1 MMNDWWMVTVRT
13 AFCKDRLQLGMKNVN
28 PSAFHFSR
36 RAAAYLCKRLYE
48 QSASINHSSLHS
60 DQFSS
65 SPHRPYLKPHRSE
78 TDIPHKGSILR
89 RKTGAVLHA
98 SKMTNLGKGA
108 VLHVSKMT
116 NLGKGVVLH
125 ASKMANL
132 GKGAVL
138 HASTTPTLEKEGL
151 CQHGKTTKWAK

>member
-1 MMNDWWMVTVRT
+1 
-13 AFCKDRLQLGMKNVN
+13 MKNVN

-78 TDIPHKGSILR
+78 TDVPHEGSILR
-89 RKTGAVLHA
+89 RKTGAVFCA
-98 SKMTNLGKGA
+98 SKMPNLE
-108 VLHVSKMT
+108 
-116 NLGKGVVLH
+116 KGVVLH

-151 CQHGKTTKWAK
+151 CQHGKTTKLAK

>member
-1 MMNDWWMVTVRT
+1 
-13 AFCKDRLQLGMKNVN
+13 MKNVN
-28 PSAFHFSR
+28 PSAFYFSR

-78 TDIPHKGSILR
+78 TDVPHEGSILR
-89 RKTGAVLHA
+89 RKTGAVFCASKMPNLGKGAVLHASKMASLEKGAVLHA

-125 ASKMANL
+125 ASKMA
-132 GKGAVL
+132 
-138 HASTTPTLEKEGL
+138 TLEK
-151 CQHGKTTKWAK
+151 

>member
-1 MMNDWWMVTVRT
+1 MIYNEVQFFHVQRL
-13 AFCKDRLQLGMKNVN
+13 CKAITGQNEKPKD
-28 PSAFHFSR
+28 FHFSR

-78 TDIPHKGSILR
+78 TDVPHEGSILR

-125 ASKMANL
+125 ASKMA
-132 GKGAVL
+132 
-138 HASTTPTLEKEGL
+138 TLEK
-151 CQHGKTTKWAK
+151 

>member
-1 MMNDWWMVTVRT
+1 
-13 AFCKDRLQLGMKNVN
+13 MKNVN

-36 RAAAYLCKRLYE
+36 RAAAYLCKMQYE

-78 TDIPHKGSILR
+78 TDVPHEGSILR
-89 RKTGAVLHA
+89 RKTGAVFCA
-98 SKMTNLGKGA
+98 SKMPNLGKGA
-108 VLHVSKMT
+108 VLHASKMASLEKGAVFCASKMP
-116 NLGKGVVLH
+116 NLEKGVVLH

-151 CQHGKTTKWAK
+151 CQHGKTTKLAK

>member
-1 MMNDWWMVTVRT
+1 
-13 AFCKDRLQLGMKNVN
+13 MKNVN

-65 SPHRPYLKPHRSE
+65 SPHRPYLKPHRGE
-78 TDIPHKGSILR
+78 TDVPHEGSILR

-98 SKMTNLGKGA
+98 SKMASLT
-108 VLHVSKMT
+108 
-116 NLGKGVVLH
+116 KGVVLH

-138 HASTTPTLEKEGL
+138 HASKTPTLEKEGL
-151 CQHGKTTKWAK
+151 CQHGKTTKLEK

>member
-1 MMNDWWMVTVRT
+1 MIYNEVQFFHVQRL
-13 AFCKDRLQLGMKNVN
+13 CKARAGQNKKPKDL
-28 PSAFHFSR
+28 HFSR

-78 TDIPHKGSILR
+78 TDVPHEGSILR

-151 CQHGKTTKWAK
+151 CQHGKTTKLAK

>member
-1 MMNDWWMVTVRT
+1 MIYNEVQFFHVQRL
-13 AFCKDRLQLGMKNVN
+13 CKAITGQNEKPKD
-28 PSAFHFSR
+28 FHFSR

-151 CQHGKTTKWAK
+151 CQHGKTTKVEK

>member
-1 MMNDWWMVTVRT
+1 MRFNFFTY
-13 AFCKDRLQLGMKNVN
+13 KDCAKRLLDKMK
-28 PSAFHFSR
+28 SR
-36 RAAAYLCKRLYE
+36 RIFIFHAELQPIFAKGCT
-48 QSASINHSSLHS
+48 NSLHPS
-60 DQFSS
+60 IIHHYILINFHHP
-65 SPHRPYLKPHRSE
+65 PHRPYLKPHRSE

-125 ASKMANL
+125 ASKMA
-132 GKGAVL
+132 
-138 HASTTPTLEKEGL
+138 TLEK
-151 CQHGKTTKWAK
+151 

>member
-1 MMNDWWMVTVRT
+1 MIYNEVQFFHVQRL
-13 AFCKDRLQLGMKNVN
+13 CKAITGQNEKPKD
-28 PSAFHFSR
+28 FHFSR

-48 QSASINHSSLHS
+48 QAASINHSSLHS

-65 SPHRPYLKPHRSE
+65 SPHRPYLKPHRGE
-78 TDIPHKGSILR
+78 TDVPHEGSILR

-98 SKMTNLGKGA
+98 CKTPNLGKG
-108 VLHVSKMT
+108 VLFCASKMP

-132 GKGAVL
+132 GKGAVCTS
-138 HASTTPTLEKEGL
+138 STTPTLEKGGTL
-151 CQHGKTTKWAK
+151 SA

>member
-1 MMNDWWMVTVRT
+1 
-13 AFCKDRLQLGMKNVN
+13 MKNVN
-28 PSAFHFSR
+28 PSAFYFSR

-48 QSASINHSSLHS
+48 QSPSTNHSSLQPH
-60 DQFSS
+60 QFSS
-65 SPHRPYLKPHRSE
+65 SPHRPYLKPHRGE
-78 TDIPHKGSILR
+78 TDVPHEGSILR
-89 RKTGAVLHA
+89 RKTGAVFCA
-98 SKMTNLGKGA
+98 SKMP
-108 VLHVSKMT
+108 

>member
-1 MMNDWWMVTVRT
+1 MIYNEVQFFHVQRL
-13 AFCKDRLQLGMKNVN
+13 CKARAGQNKKPKDL
-28 PSAFHFSR
+28 HFSR

-78 TDIPHKGSILR
+78 TDVPHEGSILR
-89 RKTGAVLHA
+89 RKTGAVLHANKMPNLEKGVFFCA

-108 VLHVSKMT
+108 VLHVSKMAT
-116 NLGKGVVLH
+116 V
-125 ASKMANL
+125 
-132 GKGAVL
+132 
-138 HASTTPTLEKEGL
+138 EK
-151 CQHGKTTKWAK
+151 

>member
-1 MMNDWWMVTVRT
+1 MIYNEVQFFHVQRL
-13 AFCKDRLQLGMKNVN
+13 CKAITGQNEKPKD
-28 PSAFHFSR
+28 FHFSR

-125 ASKMANL
+125 AS
-132 GKGAVL
+132 
-138 HASTTPTLEKEGL
+138 TTPTLEKEGL
-151 CQHGKTTKWAK
+151 CQHGKTTKLEK

>member
-1 MMNDWWMVTVRT
+1 MIYNEVQFFHVQRL
-13 AFCKDRLQLGMKNVN
+13 CKAITGQNEKPKD
-28 PSAFHFSR
+28 FHFSR

-116 NLGKGVVLH
+116 NLGKG
-125 ASKMANL
+125 
-132 GKGAVL
+132 AVL

-151 CQHGKTTKWAK
+151 CQHGKTTKLEKRGTLPA

>member
-1 MMNDWWMVTVRT
+1 MIYNEVQFFHVQRL
-13 AFCKDRLQLGMKNVN
+13 CKAITGQNEKPKD
-28 PSAFHFSR
+28 FHFSR

-78 TDIPHKGSILR
+78 TDIPHTGSILR

-151 CQHGKTTKWAK
+151 CQHGKTTKLEK

>member
-1 MMNDWWMVTVRT
+1 
-13 AFCKDRLQLGMKNVN
+13 MKNVN

-125 ASKMANL
+125 ASKMA
-132 GKGAVL
+132 
-138 HASTTPTLEKEGL
+138 TLEK
-151 CQHGKTTKWAK
+151 

>member
-1 MMNDWWMVTVRT
+1 MIYNEVHFFSHTKIV
-13 AFCKDRLQLGMKNVN
+13 QSESMKNVN

-125 ASKMANL
+125 ASKMA
-132 GKGAVL
+132 
-138 HASTTPTLEKEGL
+138 TLEK
-151 CQHGKTTKWAK
+151 

>member
-1 MMNDWWMVTVRT
+1 MIYNEVQFFHVQRL
-13 AFCKDRLQLGMKNVN
+13 CKAITGQNEKPKD
-28 PSAFHFSR
+28 FHFSR

-151 CQHGKTTKWAK
+151 CQHGKTTKLEK